1 MHVNP
6 GRLTVAGVE
15 LVLELPCVDP
25 YQRGMSLLIARA
37 SVLLLVLLGFLPS
50 VHSAAP
56 QGAELM
62 KTDLLG
68 VFAHPDDETGVA
80 ATVARYARGEKR
92 TVSHV
97 YCTRGEGGGNMVGT
111 QSGPAL
117 GVLREAELRDCLRIL
132 GVRYCYFLDRQDFA
146 YTESL
151 MATLERWGHET
162 TLRDLVRLVRS
173 LRPEVIITM
182 DPAPSAGQHGNHQAA
197 GLLATEAF
205 DAAADPGRFPEQLSV
220 EGLHPWQVRK
230 LYYSGW
236 DDRLQTT
243 ITVTNAIEGGGFPW
257 QVAGEALSNHRSQ
270 AFGQMGMNP
279 RFRRAQMFRLVKSVV
294 PAALESD
301 LFQGLPVTGSQ
312 SPAPIRLASQA
323 PAGLRL
329 AFQSRPAISNYNRW
343 VKSQGLEGV
352 ARSIPADLSVV
363 AGYPNAVTLSLD
375 NDSKESLRGAIRLS
389 VPTGWSVEPSAIS
402 YELSP
407 GQGRAQRLKLVP
419 PADALGAAALEARVE
434 GATGSNATARLSLN
448 AVPVMRAMRLSGPP
462 SLDGSDRGWEGVSF
476 QEIPSTRVWQG
487 QARDSADVSGRFR
500 VAVAGRALY
509 LDVQVRDDVVVTN
522 IAPDDIK
529 GHWRSDSIEI
539 CLDSQAG
546 AENALA
552 AYKLGV
558 FPFDTTGVVKGA
570 RDADAHPG
578 PLAES
583 APGTRLA
590 SFRTPEGYRIVAAI
604 PLAEAGLSRGRR
616 VGFNVLIYDGDKAGA
631 ALGEN
636 INKTRLAW
644 APRSGVQGRPEDWGR
659 LDLD

>member
-1 MHVNP
+1 M
-6 GRLTVAGVE
+6 AGVE
-15 LVLELPCVDP
+15 LVLEPSGLDA
-25 YQRGMSLLIARA
+25 YQRGMRLLIVRL
-37 SVLLLVLLGFLPS
+37 SFLLVFLLGLLPS
-50 VHSAAP
+50 VRSAAP

-80 ATVARYARGEKR
+80 ATTARYALGEKR
-92 TVSHV
+92 TVAHV

-117 GVLREAELRDCLRIL
+117 GVLREAELRDCLRTL
-132 GVRYCYFLDRQDFA
+132 GVRYCYFLDRHDFA

-151 MATLERWGHET
+151 LATLERWGHEAI
-162 TLRDLVRLVRS
+162 LGDLVRLVRS

-182 DPAPSAGQHGNHQAA
+182 DPAPTPGQHGNHQAA

-205 DAAADPGRFPEQLSV
+205 DAAADPARFPEQLSA

-243 ITVTNAIEGGGFPW
+243 ITVTNAIEGVGFPW
-257 QVAGEALSNHRSQ
+257 QVAAEALSNHRSQ
-270 AFGQMGMNP
+270 AFGQFAMNP

-294 PAALESD
+294 PGEVETD
-301 LFQGLPVTGSQ
+301 LFRGLPLSANIRPTPV
-312 SPAPIRLASQA
+312 RLAAES
-323 PAGLRL
+323 PTGLRI

-343 VKSQGLEGV
+343 VKAQRLDGI
-352 ARSIPADLSVV
+352 ARAIPADLSVV
-363 AGYPNAVTLSLD
+363 AGQPNMVTLSLD
-375 NDSKESLRGAIRLS
+375 NDTRETLRGALRLS
-389 VPTGWSVEPSAIS
+389 VPTGWSVEPSTLA
-402 YELSP
+402 YELNP
-407 GQGRAQRLKLVP
+407 GQGKVQRLKLVP
-419 PADALGAAALEARVE
+419 AAAALGAAMLEARMD
-434 GATGSNATARLSLN
+434 GAATTNAVARLSLN
-448 AVPVMRAMRLSGPP
+448 AVPLMRAVRLSSPP
-462 SLDGSDRGWEGVSF
+462 SVDGSERGWEGVAF

-487 QARDSADVSGRFR
+487 QARDAADVSGRFR
-500 VAVAGRALY
+500 VAVSGRTLY

-539 CLDSQAG
+539 CLDPQAG
-546 AENALA
+546 AENALG

-570 RDADAHPG
+570 RDADARPG
-578 PLAES
+578 PIAQS

-590 SFRTPEGYRIVAAI
+590 SFRTADGYRILASI
-604 PLAEAGLSRGRR
+604 PMAEAGLSRGRR
-616 VGFNVLIYDGDKAGA
+616 IGFNLLIYDGDKAGA

-644 APRSGVQGRPEDWGR
+644 AARPGVQGRPEDWGR